1 MKKVGVLFD
10 LDGVLIDSEDLYTE
24 FWEGIEHIYPTNIP
38 DFAHIIKG
46 NALFKILNTYYPR
59 HLHQDII
66 NRVHSFELNMVYP
79 IYDGVIDFLEE
90 LKSRNLPCA
99 IVTSSDN
106 VIIMFGFSV
115 LTLVIMSIVMAV
127 MYHKNGDR
135 KRAYL
140 AATSVEIRG
149 AENVAEGA
157 SRHAKLAL
165 TEAIISTAVAAVLWL
180 IPAGFYTAA
189 LASSGMGYGYADAWG
204 IEVFFVGAVGFFQPF
219 QNAWVGLLVGMGI
232 LFCFHYFGRLL
243 SHKSWT
249 ENRIRK

>member
-1 MKKVGVLFD
+1 MNNRYDRYNTPPAETYRPEKVNHVRTG
-10 LDGVLIDSEDLYTE
+10 
-24 FWEGIEHIYPTNIP
+24 
-38 DFAHIIKG
+38 
-46 NALFKILNTYYPR
+46 
-59 HLHQDII
+59 
-66 NRVHSFELNMVYP
+66 
-79 IYDGVIDFLEE
+79 
-90 LKSRNLPCA
+90 
-99 IVTSSDN
+99 VTSLFFM
-106 VIIMFGFSV
+106 VIYHAVTWLLYVMIMSPIENQMIGDEHEPEYRFIMFGFSV